1 MALIQIAAIICAI
14 VSIILIIA
22 MYGKLYSDTSLLATP
37 QFESVIGTVLIGSIV
52 LSVLTYLASVQYTNS
67 QVYIPFIFT
76 SLALIMAPIAIGLSS

>member
-1 MALIQIAAIICAI
+1 MALIQIAAIIGAI

-67 QVYIPFIFT
+67 QVYIPFIFA
-76 SLALIMAPIAIGLSS
+76 SLALIMVPIAIGLSS